1 MPRTIFPACLIVL
14 LSCSEEPPALTVG
27 EFMENPRE
35 LESAM
40 VRCAQNRSATRYEAE
55 CLNAREAGILLEA
68 GLERERRKDLEKQ
81 SERKRQALRRTQEA
95 VAEAR
100 RRADAEQR
108 RREDAELLG
117 VFEDGSA
124 VSYDMGA
131 GGESAQTP
139 DNAPAAIIETSDA
152 EDAMTSGADDITE
165 DPGTDLE
172 SVRKELERRQ
182 QESE

>member
-1 MPRTIFPACLIVL
+1 ML
-14 LSCSEEPPALTVG
+14 LACSEEPPALSVA
-27 EFMENPRE
+27 EFMKNPRA
-35 LESAM
+35 LESTM

-55 CLNAREAGILLEA
+55 CVNAREAGILLEA
-68 GLERERRKDLEKQ
+68 ALERARRADLEKQ
-81 SERKRQALRRTQEA
+81 SERKRQILRRTQEA

-117 VFEDGSA
+117 VFEQGSA
-124 VSYDMGA
+124 GPDDLSISA
-131 GGESAQTP
+131 ESVRPP
-139 DNAPAAIIETSDA
+139 DNAPAAIIEIRDA
-152 EDAMTSGADDITE
+152 EDSVTTAVGDNAADDSAA
-165 DPGTDLE
+165 DLGTDLE